1 LQFRRKNRT
10 IYFIFSS
17 TYEVIIIKSW
27 DIELKL
33 NDIYSQTE
41 KDIITKVLEM
51 PIRIDKSYRNR
62 TLSDLTEYIYEIDS
76 LFNKFYGEN
85 RILTEEDIDK
95 KQSWLFITNLV
106 YEVNKLILDVLA
118 INIPD
123 RM

>member
-1 LQFRRKNRT
+1 
-10 IYFIFSS
+10 
-17 TYEVIIIKSW
+17 
-27 DIELKL
+27 
-33 NDIYSQTE
+33 
-41 KDIITKVLEM
+41 M